1 MYAVVGCN
9 ECSALWVVEGR
20 PDTTAC
26 PRCRKRHRFK
36 KLKQFFTHEEADMAK
51 EIRSRMLRQRAGF
64 DDMELDSFSGLEED
78 AMNAGMSDAE
88 YLEASGLDAAEI
100 DAAGERADGTTA
112 SRSRKE
118 VVLDALR
125 DLERPTEEDVVE
137 YADDAGVDA
146 DYARRALEK
155 LTRRGEVSESRGVY
169 RLL

>member
-9 ECSALWVVEGR
+9 ECAALWVVEGR

-26 PRCRKRHRFK
+26 PRCRKRHQFK

-64 DDMELDSFSGLEED
+64 DDVELDSFAGLED
-78 AMNAGMSDAE
+78 AAMDAGVSDAE

-100 DAAGERADGTTA
+100 EAAGERAEQGSN
-112 SRSRKE
+112 SRPRKE

-125 DLERPTEEDVVE
+125 ELDSPTEEDVVE
-137 YADDAGVDA
+137 YAADAGVGS
-146 DYARRALEK
+146 DYVQRALGK
-155 LTRRGEVSESRGVY
+155 LTRRGDVSESRGVY